1 MQDENGEKDS
11 ADANS
16 GKVNDAVDAA
26 QWQYRLAPAAVEKRS
41 GDDFNFDKKQRM
53 LVVMAK
59 MKEREAKQELVV
71 VLVVV
76 SLRRRGGGGGTMI
89 NLFCFIQQ
97 PNLLTRDHNETKV
110 SELMNSKLSFMLHK
124 YWCFHFALGLSG

>member
-16 GKVNDAVDAA
+16 GKVNDAGEAA
-26 QWQYRLAPAAVEKRS
+26 QLQYRVAPAAVEEHS
-41 GDDFNFDKKQRM
+41 CDDFNFDKKQRM
-53 LVVMAK
+53 LVAIPK

-71 VLVVV
+71 VLVVL

-89 NLFCFIQQ
+89 SLFGFIQQ
-97 PNLLTRDHNETKV
+97 PSLLVTTTK
-110 SELMNSKLSFMLHK
+110 LGYLS
-124 YWCFHFALGLSG
+124 